1 LLILIL
7 AAVTA
12 TGPIAM
18 QSFLPA
24 LPAIVSSFEVSP
36 GVAQLS
42 LSLSLVAIALA
53 TLIYGPLSDRYGRRP
68 VMLAGLIVFLG
79 GSLLCA
85 VAPNIEVLILG
96 RVVQGAGGAAGMVL
110 ARAIARDLYGAF
122 GAANVIARLTMI
134 MVVAPMLA
142 PSMGGLVS
150 DLFGWRA
157 IFTVVFAAGVVIVI
171 GTLVLLQESHHER
184 GDAES
189 AVGMMRGFGML
200 ASPRFLCLALYP
212 AFSSIIFFSFI
223 SGAPYLMVNVMGRPA
238 AEYGLLFVLV
248 AAGFMG
254 GNYIAVRFSHK
265 VGHIVLMVSGMLMG
279 LAGVATVAV
288 IAANVPLNPWTL
300 CLPIMVTQIGQGMGM
315 PNAQAAAISVFPHRA
330 GTASALTGF
339 LQMLFAAIAS
349 QLVGNLQNGTPWPLL
364 LGMAVGVAGA
374 LTAAVLAWSIDRP
387 GLQTPAS

>member
-1 LLILIL
+1 
-7 AAVTA
+7 
-12 TGPIAM
+12 M

-53 TLIYGPLSDRYGRRP
+53 TLVYGPLSDRYGRRP
-68 VMLAGLIVFLG
+68 VMFAGLLVFLG

-85 VAPNIEVLILG
+85 VAPNIEVLIVG

-110 ARAIARDLYGAF
+110 ARAIARDLYGPH

-134 MVVAPMLA
+134 MVVAPMVA
-142 PSMGGLVS
+142 PSIGGLVS

-157 IFTVVFAAGVVIVI
+157 IFSVVFGAGVVIAI
-171 GTLVLLQESHHER
+171 GALILLQESHHER
-184 GDAES
+184 GEVES

-200 ASPRFLCLALYP
+200 ASPLFLCLALYP

-238 AEYGLLFVLV
+238 TEYGLFFVLI
-248 AAGFMG
+248 AGGFMC
-254 GNYIAVRFSHK
+254 GNYIAVRYSHR
-265 VGHIVLMVSGMLMG
+265 VGQIPLMVSGMLLG
-279 LAGVATVAV
+279 LAGVATVAG
-288 IAANVPLNPWTL
+288 IAAVAPLNPWTL
-300 CLPIMVTQIGQGMGM
+300 CLPIVVTQIGQGMGM
-315 PNAQAAAISVFPHRA
+315 PNAQAGAISVFPHRA

-339 LQMLFAAIAS
+339 LQMMFAATAS

-364 LGMAVGVAGA
+364 LTMAFGVAGA
-374 LTAAVLAWSIDRP
+374 LTAAVLAWNIDRA
-387 GLQTPAS
+387 GVQTPASGGE